1 MLRHAIAH
9 AEFASWSRGLLRV
22 VRGDEVRIY
31 LPATEVRPLRK
42 TWKKFA
48 ESTFPPLLISL
59 LSTAHTAM
67 RLRGSSGSP
76 SHADPLK
83 SDEKPVVATA
93 ETVKTLTFGD
103 IEEAERER
111 AS

>member
-1 MLRHAIAH
+1 ITAKAGRSRARSSCSGCKIASPPPPKLCFQFYPFLDPQH
-9 AEFASWSRGLLRV
+9 GRQHECGA

-31 LPATEVRPLRK
+31 LPATEVLPLRK

-76 SHADPLK
+76 SMPIH
-83 SDEKPVVATA
+83 
-93 ETVKTLTFGD
+93 
-103 IEEAERER
+103 
-111 AS
+111 